1 MSNESQAR
9 GDSGDGAGLS
19 ALSMRT
25 SVKKKRES
33 RRGPGVPE
41 LEKRIREQKL
51 LDHELIMPENDRRP
65 CSSPLFAVSPGPLP
79 ISSSIGS
86 TSNIPVRSPPMD
98 LPNQCYSLLVRP
110 KLVNSVLDQHRE
122 LPPKQASWAVDYI
135 KIPIVKKI
143 FLANNFRAPPPCKF
157 PPCLPYV
164 EGAVRPPI
172 PHRDPGQVH
181 RGSKQEKEPELHHC
195 IKDPQGH
202 QTYFGYGPRLF
213 SFQSRRSTEM
223 NLLLSQGKMEGLQ
236 QWSRQHESSSGNKQL
251 LRGPSP
257 AMGST
262 ENMSSKLCF
271 FSSERDEEHQED
283 DIDLSLKL

>member
-1 MSNESQAR
+1 MAKNILLKMSNESQAR

-110 KLVNSVLDQHRE
+110 KL
-122 LPPKQASWAVDYI
+122 
-135 KIPIVKKI
+135 IPIVKKI